1 MHKKKLDLILSLGCD
16 FLIQVKANCHTLYAR
31 IALFTA
37 FHLPM
42 STCETYE
49 EGHGRC
55 EFRRVELFENK
66 AELPQVW
73 HGITRLVKVR
83 RWGLREGKPY
93 QQLSFYI
100 LSKPLNSVQVVAR
113 GIRGHWGIENKL
125 HWVKDAILKEDKMTI
140 THPTQATI
148 AALLNTTAM
157 NMLRLAGL
165 LPNKDTLAGFA
176 NKVKKMYNLFVCKT

>member
-1 MHKKKLDLILSLGCD
+1 
-16 FLIQVKANCHTLYAR
+16 
-31 IALFTA
+31 
-37 FHLPM
+37 M

-125 HWVKDAILKEDKMTI
+125 HWVKDAILKEDKMAI

>member
-1 MHKKKLDLILSLGCD
+1 MHKKKLDLVLSLGCD

-125 HWVKDAILKEDKMTI
+125 HWVKDAILKEDKTI
-140 THPTQATI
+140 THPMQATI

-157 NMLRLAGL
+157 NILRLAGL

-176 NKVKKMYNLFVCKT
+176 NKVKKMYKLFVNKT